1 MMANFHKNTIM
12 ICSIVIFQEKNFLSH
27 FAEDVEKQSDFGVVG
42 TQDLDIVGFE
52 EKPVYVSYINTGI
65 YMLNPSIFKY
75 LN

>member
-1 MMANFHKNTIM
+1 M
-12 ICSIVIFQEKNFLSH
+12 SH